1 MTQRLRKITVE
12 YGQDIPGSILG
23 PSRPWSITS
32 EGSDDYRVQFSFT
45 RTNTNHADTGRVI
58 IYNLP
63 PELSDAISEGTS
75 QSNTDR
81 EDILVDPRYRTDID
95 ARNAKLQEL
104 AKANLV
110 KVYAGYVDDM
120 KLIFT
125 GDITDLNTK
134 AMGSGVDEITTIT
147 LGDTI
152 IPLKYGW
159 LNKTFGDG
167 ATTGDILNNIM
178 AGLSI
183 GMSEQALA
191 FQAESIL
198 GVEVASFKDGMFIFG
213 GVKRNV
219 DAIVA
224 RYGVQW
230 FIRDGEFYFM
240 PRGSVID
247 DFFLRLNEGENIL
260 RPISK
265 FNGDDIKFTML
276 LDGDVL
282 PGRGFVI
289 ENAEGERTSNR
300 GYRADTVTYI
310 GDTHSNPW
318 YCMVAASRLKDEQA
332 TPRFVALTP
341 SQAITSNTVAVP

>member
-1 MTQRLRKITVE
+1 MTQWLRRITVE
-12 YGQDIPGSILG
+12 YGNEAFVSALG
-23 PSRPWSITS
+23 PSLPWSLTS
-32 EGSDDYRVQFSFT
+32 DGSMDYRVQFRLT
-45 RTNTNHADTGRVI
+45 RTNTNQADTGRVI

-63 PELSDAISEGTS
+63 PDLSDAIRNGAS
-75 QSNTDR
+75 QSNKDR
-81 EDILVDPRYRTDID
+81 EDILEDPRYRLDID

-110 KVYAGYVDDM
+110 KIYAGYRDNT

-125 GDITDLNTK
+125 GDITGLNTK
-134 AMGSGVDEITTIT
+134 ALSSDVDSITTID

-159 LNKTFGDG
+159 LNKSFGAG
-167 ATTGDILNNIM
+167 ASTDEVINGIM
-178 AGLSI
+178 KAVGI
-183 GMSEQALA
+183 GMSQQALK
-191 FQAESIL
+191 FQAEHIL
-198 GVEVASFKDGMFIFG
+198 GVEVSEFKNGMIIIG
-213 GVKRNV
+213 GLKRSA

-260 RPISK
+260 RPMSS
-265 FNGDDIKFTML
+265 FNGDDIQFTML

-289 ENAEGERTSNR
+289 EDAGGKRTSNR
-300 GYRADTVTYI
+300 GYRADTVNYI
-310 GDTHSNPW
+310 GDTHGNPW
-318 YCMVAASRLKDEQA
+318 YCMVAASRLKEEIA
-332 TPRFVALTP
+332 TPPHRALTP
-341 SQAITSNTVAVP
+341 SQVFTSTTVAVP